1 MAREPSRNQRGLIQQ
16 QQLRREF
23 QKPLSGQF
31 DARIARAGETQ
42 AFYPLPRGMGA
53 PAQIPQVLP
62 VLPGDVTWI
71 GEGQGVPV
79 PVQGSDAAVIQAPYP
94 GPVPLPVE
102 PMPDF
107 PLDAAIFPTTV
118 PWMLSIGNRPFPVR
132 VERWYTHVLAFPTR
146 SFTIPQDFIL
156 TELTAYGHLENLVN
170 LPAPFPQHDP
180 ETYEINLRFN
190 RTDLFSRDV
199 MAMIIPESPYA
210 LQLPCPYYLPK
221 GTEVQVTGGL
231 IESGLFTWDAAHS
244 TGLIGFGGYYVLDP
258 ISAQVIYSASRP
270 MFYVRRFDVE
280 TIADETQTLIEPTV
294 RDPRR
299 FELNRLIVKSL
310 VSHNTTIPWELVDQ
324 DPVDDMMVRLTIGDI
339 FDTSNLIVNWPVVWG
354 THNFPRYL
362 SPPVKVCSGTAL
374 QLELSQVL
382 PLARD
387 HVFYNYFVM
396 GGKNIYA

>member
-1 MAREPSRNQRGLIQQ
+1 
-16 QQLRREF
+16 
-23 QKPLSGQF
+23 
-31 DARIARAGETQ
+31 
-42 AFYPLPRGMGA
+42 
-53 PAQIPQVLP
+53 
-62 VLPGDVTWI
+62 
-71 GEGQGVPV
+71 
-79 PVQGSDAAVIQAPYP
+79 
-94 GPVPLPVE
+94 
-102 PMPDF
+102 MPDF

-132 VERWYTHVLAFPTR
+132 VERWYTHVLALPIR

-156 TELTAYGHLENLVN
+156 TELTAYGHLENLTA

-190 RTDLFSRDV
+190 RTDMFSRDV

-221 GTEVQVTGGL
+221 GTEVQITGGL
-231 IESGLFTWDAAHS
+231 IESGLFTWDDTHS
-244 TGLIGFGGYYVLDP
+244 QGLIGFGGYYVLDP
-258 ISAQVIYSASRP
+258 ISAQAIYSASRP
-270 MFYVRRFDVE
+270 MFYVRRFDVV
-280 TIADETQTLIEPTV
+280 TAADETQTLIEPTV

-310 VSHNTTIPWELVDQ
+310 ACHNTGIPWELVDQ
-324 DPVDDMMVRLTIGDI
+324 DPEDEMMVRLTIGDI

-354 THNFPRYL
+354 NHNFPRYL

-374 QLELSQVL
+374 QLELSQ
-382 PLARD
+382 ATDRS